1 MLMTTKKNITIN
13 LSGGLLG
20 TLLTVLFVYLK
31 LTEQIDWSWWWVLC
45 PLWIIPLIVILITL
59 SCLMVLFVCWLIQ
72 LIAYGFKK

>member
-31 LTEQIDWSWWWVLC
+31 TTGQIDWSWWWVLC
-45 PLWIIPLIVILITL
+45 PLWIIPLVVILITL

>member
-1 MLMTTKKNITIN
+1 MTTKKNITIN

-31 LTEQIDWSWWWVLC
+31 TTGQIDWSWWWVLC
-45 PLWIIPLIVILITL
+45 PLWIIPLVVILITL

-72 LIAYGFKK
+72 LIAYGLKK

>member
-1 MLMTTKKNITIN
+1 MTTKKNITIN

-31 LTEQIDWSWWWVLC
+31 TTGQIDWSWWWVLC
-45 PLWIIPLIVILITL
+45 PLWIIPLVVILITL